1 MLEAKLRDIRKKGKV
16 LRNSGLVTGTIK
28 KRTGELCLIS
38 MISHKLETY
47 LFRYGLKSKMKI
59 NFQGTLIDA
68 RIDRV
73 QKDVIFHNVINIDL
87 LEV

>member
-1 MLEAKLRDIRKKGKV
+1 MLEANVRDVRKKGKV

-28 KRTGELCLIS
+28 KRNGELCLIS
-38 MISHKLETY
+38 MISHKLETH
-47 LFRYGLKSKMKI
+47 LLRYGLKSKIKI

>member
-1 MLEAKLRDIRKKGKV
+1 
-16 LRNSGLVTGTIK
+16 
-28 KRTGELCLIS
+28 
-38 MISHKLETY
+38 MISHKLETH
-47 LFRYGLKSKMKI
+47 LLRYGLKSKIKI